1 MKNMVRFVGLNLNLM
16 IFYMTFLNPSIIA
29 TSAFSLDE
37 CNGCTSDHLQEIQ
50 IMKKLG
56 SNDHIIN
63 ILGSN
68 IIQIPLF
75 IVLEYAQFGDL
86 KQYLTEKRVNVS
98 CVLNFVILT

>member
-1 MKNMVRFVGLNLNLM
+1 M
-16 IFYMTFLNPSIIA
+16 IFLTPLIIA
-29 TSAFSLDE
+29 TSDSSLDE
-37 CNGCTSDHLQEIQ
+37 YDGCTKDHLKEIQ

-56 SNDHIIN
+56 SNDHIVN

-68 IIQIPLF
+68 IIQIPFF

-98 CVLNFVILT
+98 YVLNSVILK